1 MTTTITINGE
11 EIKVELD
18 AHIIRITNDDQLS
31 TLLAH
36 KTETVTL
43 NLVNAIKEAYKNLY
57 KQELDISDASMCVE
71 IWGHV
76 YTDKFAEAIKSI
88 SSLDFIDKL
97 AEKIIE
103 RCEVIDIG
111 ESSRDGNRFFWN
123 ALVPLKSAIAA
134 LLPKK

>member
-1 MTTTITINGE
+1 MTTITVNGE
-11 EIKVELD
+11 DIKVELD
-18 AHIIRITNDDQLS
+18 RDIIRITNDDQLS
-31 TLLAH
+31 ALLAH
-36 KTETVTL
+36 NTEKVTL
-43 NLVNAIKEAYKNLY
+43 SLVAAIKEAYNNLY
-57 KQELDISDASMCVE
+57 KKELDISDASMAVE

-88 SSLDFIDKL
+88 SSFDFIDML

-111 ESSRDGNRFFWN
+111 ETSRDGNRFFWN
-123 ALVPLKSAIAA
+123 ALAPLKSAIAA